1 MLETTP
7 RKRSLTRREA
17 SEYLTRN
24 WFPVSRNTLAKLAA
38 IGGGPIFSK
47 AGRVPLYDE
56 EDLDQYAR
64 EKIGP
69 RVRSTSELAN
79 RVA

>member
-1 MLETTP
+1 MLETAT

-17 SEYLTRN
+17 SEYLIAN
-24 WFPVSRNTLAKLAA
+24 WFPVSRNTLAKLAT

-47 AGRVPLYDE
+47 AGRVPLYAE

-69 RVRSTSELAN
+69 RVSSTSELAT

>member
-24 WFPVSRNTLAKLAA
+24 WFPVSRNTLAKLAT

-47 AGRVPLYDE
+47 AGRVPLYAE
-56 EDLDQYAR
+56 QDLDRYAQ
-64 EKIGP
+64 EKIEP
-69 RVRSTSELAN
+69 PVRSTSELTSK
-79 RVA
+79 

>member
-24 WFPVSRNTLAKLAA
+24 WFPVSRNAT

-47 AGRVPLYDE
+47 AGRVPLYAE
-56 EDLDQYAR
+56 QDLDRYAQ
-64 EKIGP
+64 EKIEP
-69 RVRSTSELAN
+69 PVRSTSELTSK
-79 RVA
+79 